1 MPSLVLGSSRVYE
14 AHLWLGLC
22 EDTYEDDFAVRD
34 TKVAG
39 LAEFVR
45 EQQAL
50 DLPTIRSSC
59 SR

>member
-1 MPSLVLGSSRVYE
+1 VYE